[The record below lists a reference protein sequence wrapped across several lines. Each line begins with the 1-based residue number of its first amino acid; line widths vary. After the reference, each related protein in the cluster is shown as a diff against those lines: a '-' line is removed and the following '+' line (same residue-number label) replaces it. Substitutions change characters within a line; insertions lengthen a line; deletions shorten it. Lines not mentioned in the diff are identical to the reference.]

1 MPVSKDQFD
10 ADLAAFKAAVEDYIA
25 AVTAFLALPPV
36 VDLTAEDDSVKA
48 ASDEIATAK
57 AALPPPPPQP

>member
-10 ADLAAFKAAVEDYIA
+10 ADLAAYNTAVTNYIA
-25 AVTAFLALPPV
+25 AVTAFIQLPPV

-48 ASDEIATAK
+48 AAQAVADAQGK
-57 AALPPPPPQP
+57 LPPPPAP

>member
-10 ADLAAFKAAVEDYIA
+10 ADLAAYNTAVQGYIA

-36 VDLTAEDDSVKA
+36 IDLSAEDDSVKA
-48 ASDEIATAK
+48 AAQAVADAQAQLP
-57 AALPPPPPQP
+57 APPPAP